1 MTASEKSQLL
11 DDEEEAP
18 KSVKI
23 PVTGFI
29 IGIIVF
35 VHMASF
41 TILLFDLSQY
51 TYSVY
56 KDKEFPNATLNQS
69 DKSLCETNTSSK
81 EFQMEQTIQ
90 SDTARWTVYISISG
104 GIPAIFSAPLISSLS
119 DRFGRKKTLLVP
131 LFGSLVKSGLCFLN
145 IFMNY
150 NVNFFI
156 IYLFIEGCT
165 GGWVSS
171 VAICSS
177 GFADITKAGKQR
189 SFAFAILGLGVGVGF
204 LAGTL
209 LSGYLIEAFGFNSP
223 VIASGAMVLIGIL
236 LTLFVLKEPLKD
248 ENRVSS
254 VHPLRQIKESLDLY
268 IHGNKDP
275 NYGRRWQYI
284 ILISAFN
291 LLSMAALGKTN
302 VEILYQIGSPF
313 CWNPIK
319 ISNFGTIRSVI
330 QEFVGV
336 VSIRLMQCFMS
347 DDFIAVIG
355 TLSAIGYFVM
365 EALSKTSFDLYMVPV
380 VGCLGI
386 IEITMIRSIMS
397 RLTPPDKQGSM
408 FGGIAL
414 FENVCFMVGSVAG
427 GAIYSETVSFLPGFA
442 FWVMAGFN
450 LIALFLLIIFYIGAK
465 RINIHYKEINIT

>member
-1 MTASEKSQLL
+1 MAASEKSQLL

-69 DKSLCETNTSSK
+69 AKSLCETNTSSK

-365 EALSKTSFDLYMVPV
+365 EALSKTSFDLYM
-380 VGCLGI
+380 G
-386 IEITMIRSIMS
+386 
-397 RLTPPDKQGSM
+397 K
-408 FGGIAL
+408 
-414 FENVCFMVGSVAG
+414 
-427 GAIYSETVSFLPGFA
+427 
-442 FWVMAGFN
+442 
-450 LIALFLLIIFYIGAK
+450 K
-465 RINIHYKEINIT
+465 

>member
-1 MTASEKSQLL
+1 MDNSEKSKLL
-11 DDEEEAP
+11 NEDEEEP
-18 KSVKI
+18 KSVKLPI
-23 PVTGFI
+23 TGFV

-41 TILLFDLSQY
+41 TILVFDLSQY

-56 KDKEFPNATLNQS
+56 KDQKFPNATLNKS
-69 DKSLCETNTSSK
+69 DKSLCETNTSSE
-81 EFQMEQTIQ
+81 EFQMDQTIQ
-90 SDTARWTVYISISG
+90 SDTARWTVYISIAG
-104 GIPAIFSAPLISSLS
+104 GVPAIFTAPLISSLS

-131 LFGSLVKSGLCFLN
+131 LFGSLVKSGLCFMN
-145 IFMNY
+145 IFMKY
-150 NVNFFI
+150 DVNFLI

-177 GFADITKAGKQR
+177 GFADITQPGKQR

-223 VIASGAMVLIGIL
+223 VITSGGLVLVGIL
-236 LTLFVLKEPLKD
+236 LTLFVLREPLKE
-248 ENRVSS
+248 ENRVTS

-275 NYGRRWQYI
+275 NYGRQWQYI
-284 ILISAFN
+284 ILICAFN

-302 VEILYQIGSPF
+302 VEILYQIGAPF

-355 TLSAIGYFVM
+355 TISAIGYFVM
-365 EALSKTSFDLYMVPV
+365 EALSTTSFELYMGKYHNFQFLFKREKHV
-380 VGCLGI
+380 I
-386 IEITMIRSIMS
+386 ITW
-397 RLTPPDKQGSM
+397 P
-408 FGGIAL
+408 FA
-414 FENVCFMVGSVAG
+414 SV
-427 GAIYSETVSFLPGFA
+427 
-442 FWVMAGFN
+442 
-450 LIALFLLIIFYIGAK
+450 
-465 RINIHYKEINIT
+465 

>member
-1 MTASEKSQLL
+1 MDQGEKSPLL
-11 DDEEEAP
+11 DDEERAP

-23 PVTGFI
+23 PVTGFV

-35 VHMASF
+35 VHMASY

-69 DKSLCETNTSSK
+69 AKSLCETNTSSK

-90 SDTARWTVYISISG
+90 SNTARWTVYISISG
-104 GIPAIFSAPLISSLS
+104 GIPAIFTAPLISSLS
-119 DRFGRKKTLLVP
+119 DRYGRKKTLLVP
-131 LFGSLVKSGLCFLN
+131 LFGSLVKSGLCFMN
-145 IFMNY
+145 IIMNY
-150 NVNFFI
+150 DVNFFI

-177 GFADITKAGKQR
+177 GFADITKPGKQR

-223 VIASGAMVLIGIL
+223 VIASGAMVLVGII
-236 LTLFVLKEPLKD
+236 LTIFVLKEPLKE

-284 ILISAFN
+284 ILICSFN

-313 CWNPIK
+313 CWSPIK

-336 VSIRLMQCFMS
+336 VSIRIMQCFMS
-347 DDFIAVIG
+347 DDFISVIG

-365 EALSKTSFDLYMVPV
+365 EALSKTSFELYMGNVHIKSSYT
-380 VGCLGI
+380 CSCARMSKKKRK
-386 IEITMIRSIMS
+386 ERKAS
-397 RLTPPDKQGSM
+397 RLSWVVCELN
-408 FGGIAL
+408 FVFL
-414 FENVCFMVGSVAG
+414 FQF
-427 GAIYSETVSFLPGFA
+427 
-442 FWVMAGFN
+442 
-450 LIALFLLIIFYIGAK
+450 
-465 RINIHYKEINIT
+465 R